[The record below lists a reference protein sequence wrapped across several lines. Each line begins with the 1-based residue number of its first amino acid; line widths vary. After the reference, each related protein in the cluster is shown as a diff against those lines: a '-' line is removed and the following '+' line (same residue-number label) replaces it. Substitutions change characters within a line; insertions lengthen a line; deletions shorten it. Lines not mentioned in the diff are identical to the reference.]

1 MIRKLTNT
9 LSKVGINGFLLGLFA
24 AIFLAWLFPYAGSL
38 ESPVP
43 WKPIINVGI
52 GLVFFF
58 YGVKLNPSELRSG
71 LSNWRLH
78 ILIQLATFLL
88 FPLLVMLLSSSMT
101 WIDKDFK
108 IGITYLSVLPSTV
121 SASVVMVSIAGGN
134 IPGAIFNASISSLL
148 GVVVT
153 PAWMGI
159 LAGSADIQMDYLPT
173 LGELSVKVLLPVVLG
188 VLSHN
193 WLLPRISKHISHLK
207 YIDQTVI
214 MIIVFTT
221 FSQSFSQ
228 KVFSPYKV
236 SVLLEVGATM
246 LALFFLV
253 WLIIEITCRVLG
265 FSWRDKVT
273 ALFCGSKKSL
283 VQGVVIGKVIFPD
296 PALFGIVLLPVM
308 LYHIQQ
314 LIAGSIIA
322 SSMARNRNSK
332 MKKA

>member
-9 LSKVGINGFLLGLFA
+9 LSNVGINGFLLGLFA
-24 AIFLAWLFPYAGSL
+24 AIFFAWLFPFAGSSQ
-38 ESPVP
+38 SPVP

-58 YGVKLNPSELRSG
+58 YGVKLNPAELKSG
-71 LSNWRLH
+71 LSNWKLH
-78 ILIQLATFLL
+78 VLIQVATFLL
-88 FPLLVMLLSSSMT
+88 FPLLVMLILPYMT

-148 GVVVT
+148 GVVIT

-159 LAGSADIQMDYLPT
+159 LAESADIQMDYLPT

-188 VLSHN
+188 IMLHN
-193 WLLPRISKHISHLK
+193 WLHPKISKHISRLK
-207 YIDQTVI
+207 YVDQTVI

-221 FSQSFSQ
+221 FAQSFSQ
-228 KVFSPYKV
+228 EVFSPYKI
-236 SVLLEVGATM
+236 SLLVEVGATM
-246 LALFFLV
+246 LGLFFVV
-253 WLIIEITCRVLG
+253 WGIIELVCRILG
-265 FSWRDKVT
+265 FSWKDKVT

-322 SSMARNRNSK
+322 SSMERKSR
-332 MKKA
+332 

>member
-1 MIRKLTNT
+1 MIKKLTNT

-24 AIFLAWLFPYAGSL
+24 AILLAWLFPFAGSS
-38 ESPVP
+38 ESPMP

-58 YGVKLNPSELRSG
+58 YGVRLNPTELKSG

-78 ILIQLATFLL
+78 VLIQVATFVL
-88 FPLLVMLLSSSMT
+88 FPLLVMVVSPYMT
-101 WIDKDFK
+101 WIDSDFK

-148 GVVVT
+148 GIIIT

-159 LAGSADIQMDYLPT
+159 LAGSTDIQMDYLPT

-188 VLSHN
+188 VMSHN
-193 WLLPRISKHISHLK
+193 WLLPKISTHIGRLK
-207 YIDQTVI
+207 YVDQTVI

-221 FSQSFSQ
+221 FAQSFSQ
-228 KVFSPYKV
+228 EIFAPYKALI
-236 SVLLEVGATM
+236 LLEVGATM
-246 LALFFLV
+246 LGLFFLV
-253 WLIIEITCRVLG
+253 WIIIELFCRVLG
-265 FSWRDKVT
+265 FTWKDRVT

-296 PALFGIVLLPVM
+296 PALFGLVLLPVM

-322 SSMARNRNSK
+322 SSMARKNIQ
-332 MKKA
+332 

>member
-1 MIRKLTNT
+1 MI
-9 LSKVGINGFLLGLFA
+9 IA
-24 AIFLAWLFPYAGSL
+24 PYL
-38 ESPVP
+38 
-43 WKPIINVGI
+43 
-52 GLVFFF
+52 
-58 YGVKLNPSELRSG
+58 
-71 LSNWRLH
+71 
-78 ILIQLATFLL
+78 
-88 FPLLVMLLSSSMT
+88 T

-148 GVVVT
+148 GVVIT
-153 PAWMGI
+153 PAWMGV
-159 LAGSADIQMDYLPT
+159 LAGSSDIQMDYLPT
-173 LGELSVKVLLPVVLG
+173 LGELSLKVILPVTLG
-188 VLSHN
+188 ILSHN
-193 WLLPRISKHISHLK
+193 WLFPKISKHISYLK
-207 YIDQTVI
+207 YVDQSVI

-221 FSQSFSQ
+221 FAQSFSQ
-228 KVFSPYKV
+228 NVFSPYKA
-236 SVLLEVGATM
+236 SVLLQVGVTM

-253 WLIIEITCRVLG
+253 WIIIVITCKVLG
-265 FSWRDKVT
+265 FSWEDRIT

-322 SSMARNRNSK
+322 SSMA
-332 MKKA
+332 KKGEA

>member
-1 MIRKLTNT
+1 
-9 LSKVGINGFLLGLFA
+9 
-24 AIFLAWLFPYAGSL
+24 
-38 ESPVP
+38 
-43 WKPIINVGI
+43 
-52 GLVFFF
+52 
-58 YGVKLNPSELRSG
+58 
-71 LSNWRLH
+71 
-78 ILIQLATFLL
+78 
-88 FPLLVMLLSSSMT
+88 
-101 WIDKDFK
+101 
-108 IGITYLSVLPSTV
+108 
-121 SASVVMVSIAGGN
+121 MVSIAGGN

-148 GVVVT
+148 GVLIT

-193 WLLPRISKHISHLK
+193 WLLPKISNHISHLK
-207 YIDQTVI
+207 YVDQTVI

-221 FSQSFSQ
+221 FAQSFSQ
-228 KVFSPYKV
+228 EVFSPYKI

-246 LALFFLV
+246 LGLFFLV
-253 WLIIEITCRVLG
+253 WLIIELVCKALG
-265 FSWRDKVT
+265 FSWEDRVT

-322 SSMARNRNSK
+322 SSMA
-332 MKKA
+332 KKEK

>member
-1 MIRKLTNT
+1 MIEKLART
-9 LSKVGINGFLLGLFA
+9 LSKVGINGFLVGLLA
-24 AIFLAWLFPYAGSL
+24 AIFFAWLFPFAGSS

-58 YGVKLNPSELRSG
+58 YGVKLNPKELKSG

-78 ILIQLATFLL
+78 VLIQVSTFLL
-88 FPLLVMLLSSSMT
+88 FPLLVMLISSYMP

-134 IPGAIFNASISSLL
+134 IPGAIFNASISSLI
-148 GVVVT
+148 GIVIT
-153 PAWMGI
+153 PAWMGF

-173 LGELSVKVLLPVVLG
+173 LGELSLKVLLPVILG
-188 VLSHN
+188 VMSHN
-193 WLLPRISKHISHLK
+193 WLYPRIAKHISYLK

-221 FSQSFSQ
+221 FAQSFSQ
-228 KVFSPYKV
+228 NVFSPYEG

-253 WLIIEITCRVLG
+253 WLLISITCKALG
-265 FSWRDKVT
+265 FSWEDR
-273 ALFCGSKKSL
+273 
-283 VQGVVIGKVIFPD
+283 I
-296 PALFGIVLLPVM
+296 
-308 LYHIQQ
+308 
-314 LIAGSIIA
+314 
-322 SSMARNRNSK
+322 
-332 MKKA
+332 